1 MLNKLFQ
8 QNAIPTEYRSN
19 FLHLYLD
26 IGWFG
31 VLSGSTINFLN
42 VYTTRLGATG
52 YQIGLI
58 GAMSA
63 AVTLFLAIPAARWI
77 EKQKIDRAMFWT
89 SVYYRIGLLGLIF
102 LPWLFSNA
110 VQINAIIAITF
121 LMAIPLTPLGVGFN
135 ALFAEAVPNEYRA
148 HVAGIRNLTLSFTFM
163 GASLLSGY
171 LLNHIP
177 FPSGYQIV
185 FAIGFIGAAMS
196 SLHLYF
202 IKPIGQG
209 KTPLPS
215 QPTPASTP
223 QTESPRRLASL
234 LRLDIWRTPY
244 RKILLALFGF
254 HLAQYL
260 AIPIFPI
267 FNVRILNLNDNQLG
281 ISTALFYLTVF
292 LGSTQLHNVVH
303 RLGNKRTTG
312 LGVAGMAS
320 YPIIVAYSHNIAI
333 FYFAS
338 IVGGFAWSLASGAY
352 ANYMLEHIPADDR
365 PPHLAWYNIALNIA
379 VLIGSLA
386 GPTIA
391 DQIGLFNALI
401 LFGCMRFLAGI
412 AILKWG

>member
-8 QNAIPTEYRSN
+8 QNAIPKEYRSN
-19 FLHLYLD
+19 FLHFYLD

-42 VYTTRLGATG
+42 VYATRLGATG

-63 AVTLFLAIPAARWI
+63 IVTLFLAIPASRWI

-89 SVYYRIGLLGLIF
+89 SVYYRIGFLGLIF
-102 LPWLFSNA
+102 LPWLFSDSG
-110 VQINAIIAITF
+110 QINAIIAVTF

-148 HVAGIRNLTLSFTFM
+148 HVAGIRNVTLSVTFM
-163 GASLLSGY
+163 FTSLLSGY
-171 LLNHIP
+171 LLNKIT
-177 FPSGYQIV
+177 FPLGYQIV
-185 FAIGFIGAAMS
+185 FAIGFFGAAMS

-202 IKPIGQG
+202 IRPIGKE
-209 KTPLPS
+209 KTPHPT
-215 QPTPASTP
+215 QPEPASTS
-223 QTESPRRLASL
+223 QTDSPRKLSSV
-234 LRLDIWRTPY
+234 LRLDIWKTPY
-244 RKILLALFGF
+244 RKILLTLFGF

-260 AIPIFPI
+260 ALPIFPI
-267 FNVRILNLNDNQLG
+267 FNVRELNLNDDQLG

-292 LGSTQLHNVVH
+292 LGSTQLRNVVH

-312 LGVAGMAS
+312 WGVAGLAL

-338 IVGGFAWSLASGAY
+338 IIGGFAWSWAGGAY
-352 ANYMLEHIPADDR
+352 ANYMLEHIPANDR

-379 VLIGSLA
+379 VLIGSLG
-386 GPTIA
+386 GPAIA

-401 LFGCMRFLAGI
+401 LFGIMRFLAGI